1 MRLLGLDPGL
11 RFTGWGVIEI
21 EGNRLRHVAHG
32 RVAPDQAAPL
42 SERLRLLHDGLIAI
56 VDLYRPD
63 EAAVEET
70 FLNKNAGSSLK
81 LGHARGVVMLVPALR
96 GVPVTEY
103 ATKDVKKSLVGN
115 GAADKAQVMLM
126 VKHLLPG
133 CAVDNE
139 DASDALAVAICHGH
153 ASSVSRAWANA
164 RVTAGAAR

>member
-32 RVAPDQAAPL
+32 RVAPDQSAPL

-126 VKHLLPG
+126 VTHLLPG